1 MFNFNNIFRIAAAAT
16 ASVALLVSCAGL
28 EQDQNDAVGYLA
40 APALDVDLTVDD
52 LLLTKALD
60 FDVEEPAL
68 SDVHFIVKDKN
79 GTVRYDKDGLW
90 SEPIVLPVGDY
101 SIEAS
106 YGANGFG
113 APYFKGSTSG
123 SVAQLAKE
131 TPELTLE
138 LSNSLVR
145 VTVDPTLE
153 GHFIPGSEVSFNDG
167 AHVAGYGEW
176 TYVPSGSDLILTLSG
191 TSAAGIPADF
201 THTLPAPS
209 AKVAYDVV
217 CGKSETNWPSI
228 SWTSTPLA
236 DGAFED
242 GLYFKAAVPSNMSDA
257 NAAAMKYQ
265 IKGGDYAEWTVVTV
279 SDVAGYKYL
288 SDLTSGVDYTI
299 RACVGNIFS
308 EELSFSPVG
317 LADCLSIDE
326 VTAAHNNGNDA
337 SLQLTGTAVT
347 IKGLKVDLP
356 SIIAG
361 MTEVSAN
368 GSFSSSKN
376 GATGSFATMELSSDA
391 KDVSFVNATDW
402 PYLPKGENAYEAIV
416 TATCAING
424 ADYTATLSADVSVPE
439 PVFSISASA
448 YTSYDKRTTDLSF
461 ANNHANKYTVFERKA
476 SVNISNDLLSNPNYA
491 DIRSSSITF
500 DSTPIGSFDT
510 NSKDFGDAANCSEWR
525 DYPFYAKMTF
535 DGVSKEKSILCHITG
550 LPYDAAPPKNTG
562 DHPWTEDQRGW
573 GVVYFDWN
581 DDEFITWNTSGSGK
595 TNIIGSPVFNIP
607 SDIPIDITMQAHG
620 HYRKVVFD
628 YEYPIDTKIHS
639 GGKTISIKVDGSD
652 LTYDTYNINSLSLTP
667 NNPKVQIENTHV
679 SGNDRRLYI
688 KSVALN
694 YR

>member
-79 GTVRYDKDGLW
+79 GTVRYDEDGLW
-90 SEPIVLPVGDY
+90 NEPIVLPVGGY

-113 APYFKGSTSG
+113 APYFTGSASG
-123 SVAQLAKE
+123 SVAQLAQE
-131 TPELTLE
+131 TPELTLD

-176 TYVPSGSDLILTLSG
+176 TYVPSDSDLILTLSG

-265 IKGGDYAEWTVVTV
+265 IKGGDYADWTDAAV

-337 SLQLTGTAVT
+337 SVQLTGTSITA
-347 IKGLKVDLP
+347 KGLKVDLP

-361 MTEVSAN
+361 MAEVTAN

-376 GATGSFATMELSSDA
+376 GATGSFSTALSAAST
-391 KDVSFVNATDW
+391 DVAFTNADGW
-402 PYLPKGENAYEAIV
+402 PYLPKGENAYKATI
-416 TATCAING
+416 TATCAVNG
-424 ADYTATLSADVSVPE
+424 TDYTASLSSDVTVPS
-439 PVFSISASA
+439 PVFSVSASA

-461 ANNHANKYTVFERKA
+461 ANNHANKYTVFEREA
-476 SVNISNDLLSNPNYA
+476 SVSISDALLSNSNYA

-500 DSTPIGSFDT
+500 NSTSIGSF
-510 NSKDFGDAANCSEWR
+510 NISSKDFGNDANCTEWKS
-525 DYPFYAKMTF
+525 YPFHAQMTF
-535 DGVSKEKSILCHITG
+535 DGVSDEASVDCHITG
-550 LPYDAAPPKNTG
+550 LPYVLSHPAEGWSIVENGTVTYTYFGESYIFLTSDSSTG
-562 DHPWTEDQRGW
+562 S
-573 GVVYFDWN
+573 V
-581 DDEFITWNTSGSGK
+581 K
-595 TNIIGSPVFNIP
+595 TPDFNIP
-607 SDIPIDITMQAHG
+607 GNTNVSVSTTFKRIRDGI
-620 HYRKVVFD
+620 VFD
-628 YEYPIDTKIHS
+628 WTFSVH
-639 GGKTISIKVDGSD
+639 
-652 LTYDTYNINSLSLTP
+652 TYDKSGNASEIVSDTGNGKNTEHTIGGNATFTPSCYNILCRRYYWGGSGP
-667 NNPKVQIENTHV
+667 DAQITDFSIV
-679 SGNDRRLYI
+679 
-688 KSVALN
+688 

>member
-1 MFNFNNIFRIAAAAT
+1 MFNFNNIRSIAA
-16 ASVALLVSCAGL
+16 VALASASLLTSCVGL
-28 EQDQNDAVGYLA
+28 EEDGNDAVGYLDV
-40 APALDVDLTVDD
+40 PALEVDLSVDD

-60 FDVEEPAL
+60 FEVVEPSV
-68 SDVHFIVKDKN
+68 SDIHFVVKDKN
-79 GTVRYDKDGLW
+79 GTVRYDGNGLW
-90 SEPIVLPVGDY
+90 EEPLVLPVGSY
-101 SIEAS
+101 SVEAS
-106 YGANGFG
+106 YGTNSFG
-113 APYFKGSTSG
+113 APYFTGSASG
-123 SVAQLAKE
+123 SVAQLAQEK
-131 TPELTLE
+131 PELTLD

-176 TYVPSGSDLILTLSG
+176 TYVPSDSDLILTLSG

-265 IKGGDYAEWTVVTV
+265 IKGGDYAEWTDVSV

-288 SDLTSGVDYTI
+288 SGLTSGINYTI

-337 SLQLTGTAVT
+337 SVQLTGTSITA
-347 IKGLKVDLP
+347 KGLKVDLP

-361 MTEVSAN
+361 MAEVTAN

-376 GATGSFATMELSSDA
+376 GATGSFSTALSAAST
-391 KDVSFVNATDW
+391 DVAFTNADGW
-402 PYLPKGENAYEAIV
+402 PYLPKGENAYKATI
-416 TATCAING
+416 TATCAVNG
-424 ADYTATLSADVSVPE
+424 TDYTASLSSDVTVPS
-439 PVFSISASA
+439 PVFSVSASA

-476 SVNISNDLLSNPNYA
+476 SVSISDALLSNSNYA
-491 DIRSSSITF
+491 SIRSSSITF
-500 DSTPIGSFDT
+500 NSTSIGSF
-510 NSKDFGDAANCSEWR
+510 NISSKDFGNDANCTEWKS
-525 DYPFYAKMTF
+525 YPFHAQMTF
-535 DGVSKEKSILCHITG
+535 DGVSDEASVDCHITG
-550 LPYDAAPPKNTG
+550 LPYVLSHPAEGWSIVENGAVTYTYFGESYIFLTSDSSTG
-562 DHPWTEDQRGW
+562 S
-573 GVVYFDWN
+573 V
-581 DDEFITWNTSGSGK
+581 K
-595 TNIIGSPVFNIP
+595 TPDFNIP
-607 SDIPIDITMQAHG
+607 GNTNVSVSTTFKRIRDGI
-620 HYRKVVFD
+620 VFD
-628 YEYPIDTKIHS
+628 WTFSVH
-639 GGKTISIKVDGSD
+639 
-652 LTYDTYNINSLSLTP
+652 TYDKSGNASEIVSDTGNGKNTVHTIGGNATFTPSCYNILCRRYYWGGSGP
-667 NNPKVQIENTHV
+667 DAQITDFSIV
-679 SGNDRRLYI
+679 
-688 KSVALN
+688 

>member
-40 APALDVDLTVDD
+40 APALDFDLTVDD

-79 GTVRYDKDGLW
+79 GTVRYDEDGLW
-90 SEPIVLPVGDY
+90 NEPIVLPVGGY

-113 APYFKGSTSG
+113 APYFTGSASG
-123 SVAQLAKE
+123 SVAQLAQE
-131 TPELTLE
+131 TPELTLD

-145 VTVDPTLE
+145 VTVDHTLE

-176 TYVPSGSDLILTLSG
+176 TYVPSDSDLILTLSG
-191 TSAAGIPADF
+191 TSAAGIPAGF

-265 IKGGDYAEWTVVTV
+265 IKGGDYADWTDAAV

-337 SLQLTGTAVT
+337 SVQLTGTSITA
-347 IKGLKVDLP
+347 KGLKVDLP

-361 MTEVSAN
+361 MAEVTAN

-402 PYLPKGENAYEAIV
+402 PYLPKGENAYKATI
-416 TATCAING
+416 TATCAVNG
-424 ADYTATLSADVSVPE
+424 TDYTASFSSDVTVPA
-439 PVFSISASA
+439 PVFSVSASA

-476 SVNISNDLLSNPNYA
+476 SVSISDALLSNSNYA
-491 DIRSSSITF
+491 SIRSSSITF
-500 DSTPIGSFDT
+500 NSTSIGSF
-510 NSKDFGDAANCSEWR
+510 NISSKDFGNDANCTEWKS
-525 DYPFYAKMTF
+525 YPFHAQMTF
-535 DGVSKEKSILCHITG
+535 DGVSDEASVDCHITG
-550 LPYDAAPPKNTG
+550 LPYASSLNKQTTGWTNFSNVETDDGYFIFNPDAASVLSPRFYIPGNT
-562 DHPWTEDQRGW
+562 DVVVTLAVYAYHTNAVASYKPTVYVKASSSPATD
-573 GVVYFDWN
+573 GV
-581 DDEFITWNTSGSGK
+581 SM
-595 TNIIGSPVFNIP
+595 
-607 SDIPIDITMQAHG
+607 DIA
-620 HYRKVVFD
+620 
-628 YEYPIDTKIHS
+628 S
-639 GGKTISIKVDGSD
+639 SISLVG
-652 LTYDTYNINSLSLTP
+652 
-667 NNPKVQIENTHV
+667 V
-679 SGNDRRLYI
+679 SGCTDKDFNVQMSSDAANISLYVYGK
-688 KSVALN
+688 KSTSIWTPDSPEFFMNNCKIV

>member
-1 MFNFNNIFRIAAAAT
+1 MFNFNNIRSIAA
-16 ASVALLVSCAGL
+16 VALASASLLTSCVGL
-28 EQDQNDAVGYLA
+28 EEGSNDAVGYLDV
-40 APALDVDLTVDD
+40 PALEVDLSVDD

-60 FDVEEPAL
+60 FEVVEPSV
-68 SDVHFIVKDKN
+68 SDVHFVVKDKN
-79 GTVRYDKDGLW
+79 GTVRYDGNGLW
-90 SEPIVLPVGDY
+90 AEPLVLPVGAY
-101 SIEAS
+101 SVEAS
-106 YGANGFG
+106 YGSNGFG
-113 APYFKGSTSG
+113 APYFTGSASG
-123 SVAQLAKE
+123 SVAQLAQEK
-131 TPELTLE
+131 PELTLD

-176 TYVPSGSDLILTLSG
+176 TYVPSDSDLILTLSG

-265 IKGGDYAEWTVVTV
+265 IKGGDYADWTDVTV

-288 SDLTSGVDYTI
+288 SGLTSGINYTI

-317 LADCLSIDE
+317 LADCLSMGE

-337 SLQLTGTAVT
+337 SVQLTGTSITA
-347 IKGLKVDLP
+347 KGLKVDLP

-361 MTEVSAN
+361 MAEVTAN

-376 GATGSFATMELSSDA
+376 GATGSFSTALSAAST
-391 KDVSFVNATDW
+391 DVAFTNADGW
-402 PYLPKGENAYEAIV
+402 PYLPKGENAYKATI
-416 TATCAING
+416 TATCAVNG
-424 ADYTATLSADVSVPE
+424 TDYTASLSSDVTVPS
-439 PVFSISASA
+439 PVFSVSASA

-461 ANNHANKYTVFERKA
+461 ANNHANKYTVFEREA
-476 SVNISNDLLSNPNYA
+476 SVSISDALLSNSNYA

-500 DSTPIGSFDT
+500 NSTSIGSF
-510 NSKDFGDAANCSEWR
+510 NISSKDFGNDANCTEWKS
-525 DYPFYAKMTF
+525 YPFHAQMTF
-535 DGVSKEKSILCHITG
+535 DGVSDEASVDCHITG
-550 LPYDAAPPKNTG
+550 LPYTAAPPTNSG
-562 DHPWTEDQRGW
+562 NHPWTEDQRGW
-573 GVVYFDWN
+573 GVVYFEWN
-581 DDEFITWNTSGSGK
+581 DTEFITWNTSGSGN
-595 TNIIGSPVFNIP
+595 TNIIGSPIFNIP
-607 SDIPIDITMQAHG
+607 SDIPIDITMLAHG
-620 HYRKVVFD
+620 HYRKVVID
-628 YEYPIDTKIHS
+628 YKYHVDTKVHS
-639 GGKTISIKVDGSD
+639 GGKTVSMTVDGSD
-652 LTYDTYNINSLSLTP
+652 LTYDTYNINTLSLTP
-667 NNPKVQIENTHV
+667 GNPKVQIENTHV
-679 SGNDRRLYI
+679 SGDNRRLYI
-688 KSVALN
+688 KSVSFT

>member
-113 APYFKGSTSG
+113 APYFKGSASG
-123 SVAQLAKE
+123 SVAQLAQE

-145 VTVDPTLE
+145 VTVDPSLE

-167 AHVAGYGEW
+167 AHVTGYGEW
-176 TYVPSGSDLILTLSG
+176 TYVPSGSDLALTLAG
-191 TSAAGIPADF
+191 TSATGIPTDF
-201 THTLPAPS
+201 IHNLPAPS

-265 IKGGDYAEWTVVTV
+265 IKGGDYADWTDAAV

-337 SLQLTGTAVT
+337 SVQLTGTAVT
-347 IKGLKVDLP
+347 VKGLKVDLP

-361 MTEVSAN
+361 MTEVTAN

-376 GATGSFATMELSSDA
+376 GATGSFATMELSSDT
-391 KDVSFVNATDW
+391 KDVSFANASDW
-402 PYLPKGENAYEAIV
+402 PYLPKGENAYKATI
-416 TATCAING
+416 TATCAVNG
-424 ADYTATLSADVSVPE
+424 TDYTASLSSDVTVPS
-439 PVFSISASA
+439 PVFNVSASA

-476 SVNISNDLLSNPNYA
+476 SVSISDALLSNSNYA
-491 DIRSSSITF
+491 SIRSSSITF
-500 DSTPIGSFDT
+500 NSTSI
-510 NSKDFGDAANCSEWR
+510 
-525 DYPFYAKMTF
+525 YFYRQHRNQ
-535 DGVSKEKSILCHITG
+535 L
-550 LPYDAAPPKNTG
+550 
-562 DHPWTEDQRGW
+562 
-573 GVVYFDWN
+573 
-581 DDEFITWNTSGSGK
+581 
-595 TNIIGSPVFNIP
+595 
-607 SDIPIDITMQAHG
+607 
-620 HYRKVVFD
+620 
-628 YEYPIDTKIHS
+628 
-639 GGKTISIKVDGSD
+639 
-652 LTYDTYNINSLSLTP
+652 
-667 NNPKVQIENTHV
+667 
-679 SGNDRRLYI
+679 
-688 KSVALN
+688 
-694 YR
+694 

>member
-113 APYFKGSTSG
+113 APYFKGSASG
-123 SVAQLAKE
+123 SVAQLAQE

-145 VTVDPTLE
+145 VTVDPSLE

-167 AHVAGYGEW
+167 AHVTGYGEW
-176 TYVPSGSDLILTLSG
+176 TYVPSGSDLTLTLSG

-201 THTLPAPS
+201 THTLSAPS

-228 SWTSTPLA
+228 SWTSTPLS

-265 IKGGDYAEWTVVTV
+265 VKGGDYADWTDVTV
-279 SDVAGYKYL
+279 LDVAGYKYL

-326 VTAAHNNGNDA
+326 VTAAHNNRNDA
-337 SLQLTGTAVT
+337 SVQLTGTAVT
-347 IKGLKVDLP
+347 VKGLKVDLP

-361 MTEVSAN
+361 MTEVTAN

-376 GATGSFATMELSSDA
+376 GATGSFATMELSSDT
-391 KDVSFVNATDW
+391 KDVSFSNASDW
-402 PYLPKGENAYEAIV
+402 PYLPKGENAYTATI
-416 TATCAING
+416 TATCAVNET
-424 ADYTATLSADVSVPE
+424 DYTASLSSDVTVPS
-439 PVFSISASA
+439 PVFNVSASA

-476 SVNISNDLLSNPNYA
+476 SVSISDALLSNSNYA
-491 DIRSSSITF
+491 SIRSSSITF
-500 DSTPIGSFDT
+500 NSTSIGSF
-510 NSKDFGDAANCSEWR
+510 NISSKDFGNDANCTEWKS
-525 DYPFYAKMTF
+525 YPFHAQMTF
-535 DGVSKEKSILCHITG
+535 DGVSDEASVDCHITG
-550 LPYDAAPPKNTG
+550 LPYTAAPPTKSG
-562 DHPWTEDQRGW
+562 DHPWTEDQRNNVGTVFNW
-573 GVVYFDWN
+573 GGS
-581 DDEFITWNTSGSGK
+581 EFYMHTDALSG
-595 TNIIGSPVFNIP
+595 NYLRIGTPVFNVP
-607 SDIPIDITMQAHG
+607 ADIDITIVTSAHG
-620 HYRKVVFD
+620 CKHAAIKN
-628 YEYPIDTKIHS
+628 DTECKI
-639 GGKTISIKVDGSD
+639 
-652 LTYDTYNINSLSLTP
+652 Y
-667 NNPKVQIENTHV
+667 
-679 SGNDRRLYI
+679 SGNDTAVFTAKYNNNAYANYTVNSLTLHPSPAKLQFENTYHSAYRKLYI
-688 KSVALN
+688 NNVTIT

>member
-1 MFNFNNIFRIAAAAT
+1 MFNFNNIRSIAA
-16 ASVALLVSCAGL
+16 VALASASLLTSCVGL
-28 EQDQNDAVGYLA
+28 EEDGNDAVGYLDV
-40 APALDVDLTVDD
+40 PALEVDLSVDD

-60 FDVEEPAL
+60 FEVVEPSV
-68 SDVHFIVKDKN
+68 SDIHFVVKDKN
-79 GTVRYDKDGLW
+79 GTVRYDGNGLW
-90 SEPIVLPVGDY
+90 EEPLVLPVGSY

-106 YGANGFG
+106 YGTNGFS
-113 APYFKGSTSG
+113 APYFTGSASG
-123 SVAQLAKE
+123 SVAQLAQEK
-131 TPELTLE
+131 PELTLD

-167 AHVAGYGEW
+167 AHVARYGEW
-176 TYVPSGSDLILTLSG
+176 TYVPSDSDLILTLSG

-265 IKGGDYAEWTVVTV
+265 IKGGDYAEWTDVTV

-288 SDLTSGVDYTI
+288 SGLTSGINYTI

-317 LADCLSIDE
+317 LADCLSMGE
-326 VTAAHNNGNDA
+326 VTSAHNNGNDA
-337 SLQLTGTAVT
+337 SVQLTGTSITA
-347 IKGLKVDLP
+347 KGLKVDLP

-361 MTEVSAN
+361 MAEVTAN

-376 GATGSFATMELSSDA
+376 GATGSFSTALSAAST
-391 KDVSFVNATDW
+391 DVAFTNADGW
-402 PYLPKGENAYEAIV
+402 PYLPQGENAYKATI
-416 TATCAING
+416 TATCAVNG
-424 ADYTATLSADVSVPE
+424 TDYAASLSSDVTVPS
-439 PVFSISASA
+439 PVFSVSASA

-476 SVNISNDLLSNPNYA
+476 SVSISDALLSNSNYA
-491 DIRSSSITF
+491 SIRSSSITF
-500 DSTPIGSFDT
+500 NSTSIGSF
-510 NSKDFGDAANCSEWR
+510 NISSKDFGNDANCTEWKS
-525 DYPFYAKMTF
+525 YPFHAQMTF
-535 DGVSKEKSILCHITG
+535 DGVSDEASVDCHITG
-550 LPYDAAPPKNTG
+550 LPYVLSHPAEGWSIVENGAVTYTYFGESYIFLTSDSSTG
-562 DHPWTEDQRGW
+562 S
-573 GVVYFDWN
+573 V
-581 DDEFITWNTSGSGK
+581 K
-595 TNIIGSPVFNIP
+595 TPDFNIP
-607 SDIPIDITMQAHG
+607 GNTNVSVSTTFKRIRDGI
-620 HYRKVVFD
+620 VFD
-628 YEYPIDTKIHS
+628 WTFSVH
-639 GGKTISIKVDGSD
+639 
-652 LTYDTYNINSLSLTP
+652 TYDKSGNASEIVSDTGNGKNTVHTIGGNATFTPSCYNILCRRYYWGGSGP
-667 NNPKVQIENTHV
+667 DAQITDFSIV
-679 SGNDRRLYI
+679 
-688 KSVALN
+688 

>member
-1 MFNFNNIFRIAAAAT
+1 MFNFNNIRSIAA
-16 ASVALLVSCAGL
+16 VALASASLLTSCVGL
-28 EQDQNDAVGYLA
+28 EEDSNDAVGYLDV
-40 APALDVDLTVDD
+40 PALEVDLAVDD

-60 FDVEEPAL
+60 FEVVEPSV
-68 SDVHFIVKDKN
+68 SDVHFVVKDKN
-79 GTVRYDKDGLW
+79 GTVRYDGNGLW
-90 SEPIVLPVGDY
+90 EEPLVLPVGSY
-101 SIEAS
+101 SVEAS
-106 YGANGFG
+106 YGTNSFG
-113 APYFKGSTSG
+113 APYFTGSASG
-123 SVAQLAKE
+123 SVAQLAQE
-131 TPELTLE
+131 TPELTLD

-176 TYVPSGSDLILTLSG
+176 TYVPSDSDLILTLSG

-265 IKGGDYAEWTVVTV
+265 IKGGDYADWTDAAV

-317 LADCLSIDE
+317 LVDCLSIDE

-337 SLQLTGTAVT
+337 SVQLTGTSITA
-347 IKGLKVDLP
+347 KGLKVDLP

-361 MTEVSAN
+361 MAEVTAN

-376 GATGSFATMELSSDA
+376 GATGSFSTALSAAST
-391 KDVSFVNATDW
+391 DVAFTNADGW
-402 PYLPKGENAYEAIV
+402 PYLPKGENAYKATI
-416 TATCAING
+416 TATCAVNG
-424 ADYTATLSADVSVPE
+424 TDYTASLSSDVTVPS
-439 PVFSISASA
+439 PVFSVSASA

-461 ANNHANKYTVFERKA
+461 ANNHANKYTVFEREA
-476 SVNISNDLLSNPNYA
+476 SVSISDALLSNSNYA

-500 DSTPIGSFDT
+500 NSTSIGSF
-510 NSKDFGDAANCSEWR
+510 NISSKDFGNDTNCTEWKS
-525 DYPFYAKMTF
+525 YPFHAQMTF
-535 DGVSKEKSILCHITG
+535 DGVSDEASVDCHITG
-550 LPYDAAPPKNTG
+550 LPYVLSHPAEGWSIVENGTVTYTYFGESYIFLTSDSSTG
-562 DHPWTEDQRGW
+562 S
-573 GVVYFDWN
+573 V
-581 DDEFITWNTSGSGK
+581 K
-595 TNIIGSPVFNIP
+595 TPDFNIP
-607 SDIPIDITMQAHG
+607 GNTNVSVSTTFKRIRDGI
-620 HYRKVVFD
+620 VFD
-628 YEYPIDTKIHS
+628 WTFSVH
-639 GGKTISIKVDGSD
+639 
-652 LTYDTYNINSLSLTP
+652 TYDKSGNASEIVSDTGNGKNTEHTIGGNATFTPSCYNILCRRYYWGGSGP
-667 NNPKVQIENTHV
+667 DAQITDFSIV
-679 SGNDRRLYI
+679 
-688 KSVALN
+688 

>member
-40 APALDVDLTVDD
+40 APALDIDLTIDD

-79 GTVRYDKDGLW
+79 GTVRYDEDGLW
-90 SEPIVLPVGDY
+90 NEPIVLPVGGY

-106 YGANGFG
+106 YGTNGFS
-113 APYFKGSTSG
+113 APYFTGSASG
-123 SVAQLAKE
+123 SVAQLAQE

-176 TYVPSGSDLILTLSG
+176 TYVPSDSDLILTLSG
-191 TSAAGIPADF
+191 TSAAGIPAGF

-265 IKGGDYAEWTVVTV
+265 IKGGDYAEWTDVTV

-337 SLQLTGTAVT
+337 SVQLTGTSITA
-347 IKGLKVDLP
+347 KGLKVDLP

-361 MTEVSAN
+361 MAEVTAN

-376 GATGSFATMELSSDA
+376 GATGSFSTALSAAST
-391 KDVSFVNATDW
+391 DVAFTNADGW
-402 PYLPKGENAYEAIV
+402 PYLPKGENAYKATI
-416 TATCAING
+416 TATCAVNG
-424 ADYTATLSADVSVPE
+424 TDYTASLSSDVTVPA
-439 PVFSISASA
+439 PVFSVSASA

-461 ANNHANKYTVFERKA
+461 ANNHANKYTVFEREA
-476 SVNISNDLLSNPNYA
+476 SVSISDALLSNSNYA

-500 DSTPIGSFDT
+500 NSTSIGSF
-510 NSKDFGDAANCSEWR
+510 NISSKDFGNDANCTEWKS
-525 DYPFYAKMTF
+525 YPFHAQMTF
-535 DGVSKEKSILCHITG
+535 DGVSDEASVDCHITG
-550 LPYDAAPPKNTG
+550 LPYVLSHPAEGWSIVENGAVTYTYFGESYIFLTSDSSTG
-562 DHPWTEDQRGW
+562 S
-573 GVVYFDWN
+573 V
-581 DDEFITWNTSGSGK
+581 K
-595 TNIIGSPVFNIP
+595 TPDFNIP
-607 SDIPIDITMQAHG
+607 GNTNVSVSTTFKRIRDGIL
-620 HYRKVVFD
+620 FD
-628 YEYPIDTKIHS
+628 WTFSVH
-639 GGKTISIKVDGSD
+639 
-652 LTYDTYNINSLSLTP
+652 TYDKSGNASEIVSDTGNGKNTEHTIGGNATFTPSCYNILCRRYYWGGSGP
-667 NNPKVQIENTHV
+667 DAQITDFSIV
-679 SGNDRRLYI
+679 
-688 KSVALN
+688 

>member
-1 MFNFNNIFRIAAAAT
+1 MFNFNNIRSIAA
-16 ASVALLVSCAGL
+16 VALASASLLTSCVGL
-28 EQDQNDAVGYLA
+28 EEDSNDAVGYLDV
-40 APALDVDLTVDD
+40 PALEVDLAVDD

-60 FDVEEPAL
+60 FEVVEPSV
-68 SDVHFIVKDKN
+68 SDIHFVVKDKN
-79 GTVRYDKDGLW
+79 GTVRYDGNGLW
-90 SEPIVLPVGDY
+90 AEPLVLPVGSY
-101 SIEAS
+101 SVEAS
-106 YGANGFG
+106 YGTNSFG
-113 APYFKGSTSG
+113 APYFTGSASG
-123 SVAQLAKE
+123 SVAQLAQE
-131 TPELTLE
+131 TPELTLD

-176 TYVPSGSDLILTLSG
+176 TYVPSDSDLILTLSG
-191 TSAAGIPADF
+191 TSVAGIPADF

-265 IKGGDYAEWTVVTV
+265 IKGGDYADWTDAAV

-288 SDLTSGVDYTI
+288 SGLTSGINYTI

-317 LADCLSIDE
+317 LADCLSMGE

-337 SLQLTGTAVT
+337 SVQLTGTSITA
-347 IKGLKVDLP
+347 KGLKVDLP

-361 MTEVSAN
+361 MAEVTAN

-376 GATGSFATMELSSDA
+376 GATGSFSTALSAAST
-391 KDVSFVNATDW
+391 DVAFTNADGW
-402 PYLPKGENAYEAIV
+402 PYLPKGENAYKATI
-416 TATCAING
+416 TATCAVNG
-424 ADYTATLSADVSVPE
+424 TDYTASLSSDVTVPS
-439 PVFSISASA
+439 PVFSVSASA

-461 ANNHANKYTVFERKA
+461 ANNHANKYTVFEREA
-476 SVNISNDLLSNPNYA
+476 SVSISDALLSNSNYA

-500 DSTPIGSFDT
+500 NSTSIGSF
-510 NSKDFGDAANCSEWR
+510 NISSKDFGNDANCTEWKS
-525 DYPFYAKMTF
+525 YPFHAQMTF
-535 DGVSKEKSILCHITG
+535 DGVSDEASVDCHITG
-550 LPYDAAPPKNTG
+550 LPYVLSHPAEGWSIVENGTVTYTYFGESYIFLTSDSSTG
-562 DHPWTEDQRGW
+562 S
-573 GVVYFDWN
+573 V
-581 DDEFITWNTSGSGK
+581 K
-595 TNIIGSPVFNIP
+595 TPDFNIP
-607 SDIPIDITMQAHG
+607 GNTNVSVSTTFKRIRDGI
-620 HYRKVVFD
+620 VFD
-628 YEYPIDTKIHS
+628 WTFSVH
-639 GGKTISIKVDGSD
+639 
-652 LTYDTYNINSLSLTP
+652 TYDKSGNASEIVSDTGNGKNTEHTIGGNATFTPSCYNILCRRYYWGGSGP
-667 NNPKVQIENTHV
+667 DAQITDFSIV
-679 SGNDRRLYI
+679 
-688 KSVALN
+688 

>member
-40 APALDVDLTVDD
+40 APALDIDLTVDD

-68 SDVHFIVKDKN
+68 SDIHFIVKDKN
-79 GTVRYDKDGLW
+79 GTVRYDEDGLW
-90 SEPIVLPVGDY
+90 NEPLVLPVGGY
-101 SIEAS
+101 SIEAFS
-106 YGANGFG
+106 GANGFG
-113 APYFKGSTSG
+113 APYFTGSASG
-123 SVAQLAKE
+123 SVAQLAQE
-131 TPELTLE
+131 TPELTLD

-176 TYVPSGSDLILTLSG
+176 TYVPSDSDLILTLSG

-265 IKGGDYAEWTVVTV
+265 IKGGDYADWTDAAV

-337 SLQLTGTAVT
+337 SVQLTGTSITA
-347 IKGLKVDLP
+347 KGLKVDLP

-361 MTEVSAN
+361 MAEVTAN

-376 GATGSFATMELSSDA
+376 GATGSFSTALSAASI
-391 KDVSFVNATDW
+391 DVAFTNADGW
-402 PYLPKGENAYEAIV
+402 PYLPKGENAYKATI
-416 TATCAING
+416 TATCAVNG
-424 ADYTATLSADVSVPE
+424 TDYTASLSSDVTVPA
-439 PVFSISASA
+439 PVFSVSASA

-461 ANNHANKYTVFERKA
+461 ANNHANKYTVFEREA
-476 SVNISNDLLSNPNYA
+476 SVSISDALLSNSNYA

-500 DSTPIGSFDT
+500 NSTSIGSF
-510 NSKDFGDAANCSEWR
+510 NISSKDFGNDANCTEWKN
-525 DYPFYAKMTF
+525 YPFHAQMTF
-535 DGVSKEKSILCHITG
+535 DGVSDEASVDCHITG
-550 LPYDAAPPKNTG
+550 LPYVLSHPAEGWSIVENGAVTYTYFGESYIFLTSDSSTG
-562 DHPWTEDQRGW
+562 S
-573 GVVYFDWN
+573 V
-581 DDEFITWNTSGSGK
+581 K
-595 TNIIGSPVFNIP
+595 TPDFNIP
-607 SDIPIDITMQAHG
+607 GNTNVSVSTTFKRIRDGIL
-620 HYRKVVFD
+620 FD
-628 YEYPIDTKIHS
+628 WTFSVH
-639 GGKTISIKVDGSD
+639 
-652 LTYDTYNINSLSLTP
+652 TYDKSGNASEIVSDTGNGKNTEHTIGGNATFTPSCYNILCRRYYWGGSGP
-667 NNPKVQIENTHV
+667 DAQITDFSIV
-679 SGNDRRLYI
+679 
-688 KSVALN
+688 

>member
-68 SDVHFIVKDKN
+68 SDIHFIVKDKN
-79 GTVRYDKDGLW
+79 GTVRYDEDGLW
-90 SEPIVLPVGDY
+90 NEPIVLPVGGY
-101 SIEAS
+101 SIEAFS
-106 YGANGFG
+106 GANGFG
-113 APYFKGSTSG
+113 APYFTGSASG
-123 SVAQLAKE
+123 SVAQLAQE
-131 TPELTLE
+131 TPELTLD

-145 VTVDPTLE
+145 VTVDPILE

-176 TYVPSGSDLILTLSG
+176 TYVPSDSDLILTLSG
-191 TSAAGIPADF
+191 TSAAGIPAGF

-228 SWTSTPLA
+228 SWTSTPLS

-265 IKGGDYAEWTVVTV
+265 IKGGDYAEWTDVTV

-288 SDLTSGVDYTI
+288 SGLTSGINYTI

-317 LADCLSIDE
+317 LADCLSMGE

-337 SLQLTGTAVT
+337 SVQLTGTSITA
-347 IKGLKVDLP
+347 KGLKVDLP
-356 SIIAG
+356 SVIAG
-361 MTEVSAN
+361 MAEVTAN

-402 PYLPKGENAYEAIV
+402 PYLPKGENAYTANV
-416 TATCAING
+416 TATCAVNG
-424 ADYTATLSADVSVPE
+424 ATYTASFSSDVTVPA
-439 PVFSISASA
+439 PVFSVSASA

-461 ANNHANKYTVFERKA
+461 ANNHANKYTVFEREA
-476 SVNISNDLLSNPNYA
+476 SVSISDALLSNSNYA

-500 DSTPIGSFDT
+500 NSTSIGSF
-510 NSKDFGDAANCSEWR
+510 NISSKDFGNDANCTEWKS
-525 DYPFYAKMTF
+525 YPFHVQMTF
-535 DGVSKEKSILCHITG
+535 DGVSDEASVDCHITG
-550 LPYDAAPPKNTG
+550 LPYTAAPPTS
-562 DHPWTEDQRGW
+562 TEWEASNNVNFRS
-573 GVVYFDWN
+573 
-581 DDEFITWNTSGSGK
+581 DDVRFGNGGGSGYITFSNLHIPANVNVSVSAK
-595 TNIIGSPVFNIP
+595 IDAYGAPVNTTSYIEVGGSRIFECTSNSGAFN
-607 SDIPIDITMQAHG
+607 
-620 HYRKVVFD
+620 YRTVTL
-628 YEYPIDTKIHS
+628 EDTKS
-639 GGKTISIKVDGSD
+639 GTLTASNKTVKAGTTYGLGTTRGHIYYINIS
-652 LTYDTYNINSLSLTP
+652 
-667 NNPKVQIENTHV
+667 
-679 SGNDRRLYI
+679 
-688 KSVALN
+688 

>member
-68 SDVHFIVKDKN
+68 SDIHFIVKDKN
-79 GTVRYDKDGLW
+79 GTVRYDEDGLW
-90 SEPIVLPVGDY
+90 NEPIVLPVGGY

-106 YGANGFG
+106 YGTNGFG
-113 APYFKGSTSG
+113 TPYFTGSASG
-123 SVAQLAKE
+123 SVAQLAQE
-131 TPELTLE
+131 TPELTLD

-176 TYVPSGSDLILTLSG
+176 TYVPSDSDLILTLSG
-191 TSAAGIPADF
+191 TSAAGIPAGF

-265 IKGGDYAEWTVVTV
+265 IKGGDYAEWTDVTV

-337 SLQLTGTAVT
+337 SVQLTGTSITA
-347 IKGLKVDLP
+347 KGLKVDLP

-361 MTEVSAN
+361 MAEVTAN

-376 GATGSFATMELSSDA
+376 GATGSFSTALSAAST
-391 KDVSFVNATDW
+391 DVAFTNADGW
-402 PYLPKGENAYEAIV
+402 PYLPKGENAYKATI
-416 TATCAING
+416 TATCAVNG
-424 ADYTATLSADVSVPE
+424 TDYTASLSSDVTVPA
-439 PVFSISASA
+439 PVFSVSASA

-461 ANNHANKYTVFERKA
+461 ANNHANKYTVFEREA
-476 SVNISNDLLSNPNYA
+476 SVSISDALLSNSNYA

-500 DSTPIGSFDT
+500 NSTSIGSF
-510 NSKDFGDAANCSEWR
+510 NISSKDFGNDANCTEWKS
-525 DYPFYAKMTF
+525 YPFHAQMTF
-535 DGVSKEKSILCHITG
+535 DGVSDEASVDCHITG
-550 LPYDAAPPKNTG
+550 LPYVLSHPAEGWSIVENGAVTYTYFGESYIFLTSDSSTG
-562 DHPWTEDQRGW
+562 S
-573 GVVYFDWN
+573 V
-581 DDEFITWNTSGSGK
+581 K
-595 TNIIGSPVFNIP
+595 TPDFNIP
-607 SDIPIDITMQAHG
+607 GNTNVSVSTTFKRIRDGIL
-620 HYRKVVFD
+620 FD
-628 YEYPIDTKIHS
+628 WTFSVH
-639 GGKTISIKVDGSD
+639 
-652 LTYDTYNINSLSLTP
+652 TYDKSGNASEIVSDTGNGKNTEHTIGGNATFTPSCYNILCRRYYWGGSGP
-667 NNPKVQIENTHV
+667 DAQITDFSIV
-679 SGNDRRLYI
+679 
-688 KSVALN
+688 